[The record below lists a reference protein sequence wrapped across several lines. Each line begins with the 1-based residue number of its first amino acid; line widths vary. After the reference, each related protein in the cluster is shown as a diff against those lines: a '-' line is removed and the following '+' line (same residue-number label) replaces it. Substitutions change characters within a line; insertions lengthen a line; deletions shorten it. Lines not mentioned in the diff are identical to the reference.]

1 MFENALNA
9 TLRKTITSG
18 SLRVTYPSGRQE
30 TYGDGSGPPLA
41 LRFRDEAALR
51 SVVLDPGL
59 AAPERYMDGGL
70 VIEEGS
76 VYDLIAITKSNTR
89 PEVATP
95 AAKVHHLRRRV
106 TRAPI
111 LRAVGRKAARAN
123 VAHHYDLDERLY
135 R

>member
-1 MFENALNA
+1 MFENALNS

-41 LRFRDEAALR
+41 VRFKDEAALR
-51 SVVLDPGL
+51 SVALDPGL
-59 AAPERYMDGGL
+59 AGPERYMDGGL

-76 VYDLIAITKSNTR
+76 AYDLIAVMKSNMR

-95 AAKVHHLRRRV
+95 VAKAHHLRRSV
-106 TRAPI
+106 TSASQTRA
-111 LRAVGRKAARAN
+111 R
-123 VAHHYDLDERLY
+123 
-135 R
+135 